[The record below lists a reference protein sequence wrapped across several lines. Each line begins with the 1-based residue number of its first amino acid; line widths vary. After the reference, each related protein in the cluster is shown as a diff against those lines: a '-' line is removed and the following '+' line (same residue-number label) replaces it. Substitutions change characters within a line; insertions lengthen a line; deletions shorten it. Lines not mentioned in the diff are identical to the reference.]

1 MQADKGERLRREWA
15 SNGNLPCDHLETE
28 KEYDFGIDTGD
39 RLCLKCGAV
48 ICGGGTMPK
57 LDVMINVYSANLN
70 GLGKNKPLP
79 DLSQKRV
86 TKCVRDALRKAYSSS
101 AITVTCY
108 ASFFGGYWNGKCEI
122 NGSSHNYRIHP

>member
-1 MQADKGERLRREWA
+1 MAIYHVIIWKL
-15 SNGNLPCDHLETE
+15 S

-39 RLCLKCGAV
+39 RLCLKCGSE
-48 ICGGGTMPK
+48 ICGGAMPK